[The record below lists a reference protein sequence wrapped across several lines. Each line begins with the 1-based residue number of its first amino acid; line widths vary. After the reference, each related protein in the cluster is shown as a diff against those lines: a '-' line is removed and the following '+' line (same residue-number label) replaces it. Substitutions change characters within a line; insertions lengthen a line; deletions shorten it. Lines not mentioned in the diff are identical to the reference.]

1 MEDEGSRD
9 TRRTTAVWAAVTVL
23 GVIAGYVGVLL
34 ANARHFYT
42 DDTEAQYVPL
52 WLTVGRHL
60 RDGAFPGLEPERW
73 MAGNY
78 LVEGQASLFN
88 PPQLLVAAIAPS
100 FDNMVVL
107 ATVVKLA
114 YSIILALG
122 VFRICLAYRAQP
134 PWAAVAGVAFCFSG
148 WLLFLDQASWALG
161 LVGTAWLAHAWASGV
176 RYARGQSGPIPV
188 FVFLYFT
195 ITIGYVWPG
204 VEAAVMIVAVAAG
217 EWVYQRTPWP
227 SLRLLLAAGCA
238 GLAGAITY
246 LPSLLSSDATWR
258 VADGAI
264 RNDGFM
270 TVPWSES
277 LNASLPT
284 TLPSFNSWFGLI
296 QPFPV
301 VYIAWFLIPG
311 LAFIDW
317 KAAAKSAREIS
328 GIAFFALITLVWTA
342 GPATLGPLRWP
353 ARVLPMLAL
362 ALLVLGCVLL
372 SRHGSFANWRTRVAV
387 AVGLV
392 ALLWVRSVASA
403 PYDRIRVHLV
413 AALVVIVLG
422 AVVALLYAK
431 WGRTAACA
439 ALLVTIAPI
448 AYYQVNESF
457 PHPMS
462 WNLPESRSEAKARF
476 PDFDGTTLQ
485 LGNSQIFPGDAKN
498 SDGVYTSLVVGFSA
512 EVPGVTYVNGYT
524 PIGNRAFSE
533 RTCMFWEGSTCAESF
548 GKIFEIEP
556 ATGKPIVDLMKVDR
570 ITLMRLVY
578 PDARW
583 QPPPPGW
590 HWVDYPPND
599 KWIWVLE
606 RDGGP
611 ISTDNGRIADVG
623 TGVDAVSTAESGYTS
638 TARVSSETGGRVTFA
653 RLAWPGYRATLDG
666 RDLDVEALDDI
677 FVSVTIPPGTE
688 NAHLEVTWRPPGMY
702 LGATILALGLTGIGL
717 LHWWFVRNRRRPES
731 ADTHP
736 ADEPPVPTDAA
747 DTDTGRAGGESGKV
761 LAR

>member
-1 MEDEGSRD
+1 MAEDGSRGG
-9 TRRTTAVWAAVTVL
+9 RRVTAVWAAVTVL
-23 GVIAGYVGVLL
+23 GVIAGYAGVLL
-34 ANARHFYT
+34 ANVRHFYT

-60 RDGAFPGLEPERW
+60 RDGVFPGLEPERW

-100 FDNMVVL
+100 FDNMIVL
-107 ATVVKLA
+107 ATLVKLA

-134 PWAAVAGVAFCFSG
+134 SWAAVAGVAFCFSG
-148 WLLFLDQASWALG
+148 WLLFLDQASWMLG
-161 LVGTAWLAHAWASGV
+161 LAGTAWLTHAWASGV
-176 RYARGQSGPIPV
+176 RYARGRGGPIPV
-188 FVFLYFT
+188 FVFLFFG
-195 ITIGYVWPG
+195 ITVGYVWPG
-204 VEAAVMIVAVAAG
+204 VEAALMIVAVAAG
-217 EWVYQRTPWP
+217 EWVYHRQPWP

-246 LPSLLSSDATWR
+246 LPSLLSSEATWR

-311 LAFIDW
+311 LAFVDW
-317 KAAAKSAREIS
+317 KAAAKSWRDLS
-328 GIAFFALITLVWTA
+328 GIAIFAGLTLLWTA

-353 ARVLPMLAL
+353 ARVLPMVAL

-372 SRHGSFANWRTRVAV
+372 SRHGTLARWRTRGAV
-387 AVGLV
+387 AAGLVGL
-392 ALLWVRSVASA
+392 LLVRSIASA
-403 PYDRIRVHLV
+403 PYDRIRVHLA
-413 AALVVIVLG
+413 AALVVLALG

-448 AYYQVNESF
+448 AYYQVDESL

-462 WNLPESRSEAKARF
+462 WNLPTSRAEAKAAF

-512 EVPGVTYVNGYT
+512 EVPGLGYVNGYT
-524 PIGNRAFSE
+524 PIGHRAFSE
-533 RTCMFWEGSTCAESF
+533 HTCMFWEGSTCAEAF
-548 GKIFEIEP
+548 GKIFELEP
-556 ATGKPIVDLMKVDR
+556 VTGKPIVDLMKVDR

-611 ISTDNGRIADVG
+611 ISGTNGRIADVAD
-623 TGVDAVSTAESGYTS
+623 GVEAVSVEETGYTS
-638 TARVSSETGGRVTFA
+638 TARVTSEAGGRVTFA
-653 RLAWPGYRATLDG
+653 RLLWPGYRATLDG
-666 RDLDVEALDDI
+666 RALEVDAVDDV
-677 FVSVTIPPGTE
+677 FVSVTVPPGTD
-688 NAHLEVTWRPPGMY
+688 NATLEVTWRPPGMY
-702 LGATILALGLTGIGL
+702 LGAGLFALGLLGIGAL
-717 LHWWFVRNRRRPES
+717 QWWFARTRRRGELATGP
-731 ADTHP
+731 P
-736 ADEPPVPTDAA
+736 AEIDPAAA
-747 DTDTGRAGGESGKV
+747 DPAPPGPAATDDEDDKAM
-761 LAR
+761 AR